1 MLKKDSKRPGKKYC
15 NFYLHVV
22 NDKST
27 ELIEFVF
34 FLFFTSQRVIMSC
47 YIENVSYIFH

>member
-1 MLKKDSKRPGKKYC
+1 MLKKDSKRPGKKYG

-27 ELIEFVF
+27 ELIEF
-34 FLFFTSQRVIMSC
+34 FLLL
-47 YIENVSYIFH
+47 HGDLL